1 MSVMVIAVLVLALS
15 LHVINRPGLKVAN
28 PLNQASLGITNE
40 QAPASINTPIYVIG
54 PQSLT
59 QELISIGINQSLI
72 KPVLINQ
79 LTSLP
84 NNSIVIID
92 WPAIKPLLHL
102 INRTGGVNT
111 ASPAVNTLVNLLNRG
126 DLVLISVNRSSL
138 PIAELVLSYSLA
150 RAGGVEVGGFTS
162 VNSFPYPVSQY
173 LIAYP
178 VMSVTTNYT
187 LIAGFVYRRD
197 YVTALIVG
205 PLSLHDLPGLV
216 TAWLMA
222 SVDMAWS

>member
-102 INRTGGVNT
+102 INRTGVNT

-150 RAGGVEVGGFTS
+150 RLAVLRWA
-162 VNSFPYPVSQY
+162 VSQ
-173 LIAYP
+173 
-178 VMSVTTNYT
+178 
-187 LIAGFVYRRD
+187 
-197 YVTALIVG
+197 ALIH
-205 PLSLHDLPGLV
+205 SHTQLV
-216 TAWLMA
+216 ST
-222 SVDMAWS
+222 

>member
-1 MSVMVIAVLVLALS
+1 M
-15 LHVINRPGLKVAN
+15 
-28 PLNQASLGITNE
+28 
-40 QAPASINTPIYVIG
+40 
-54 PQSLT
+54 
-59 QELISIGINQSLI
+59 
-72 KPVLINQ
+72 
-79 LTSLP
+79 
-84 NNSIVIID
+84 
-92 WPAIKPLLHL
+92 
-102 INRTGGVNT
+102 
-111 ASPAVNTLVNLLNRG
+111 
-126 DLVLISVNRSSL
+126 
-138 PIAELVLSYSLA
+138 
-150 RAGGVEVGGFTS
+150 GGFTS